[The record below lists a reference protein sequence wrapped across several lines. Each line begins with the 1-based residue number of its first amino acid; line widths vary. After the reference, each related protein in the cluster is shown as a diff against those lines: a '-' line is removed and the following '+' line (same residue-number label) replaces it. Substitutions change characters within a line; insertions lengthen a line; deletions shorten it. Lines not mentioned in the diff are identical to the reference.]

1 MKNTYKILMLAV
13 LLGAFGLISACQ
25 STDVDKI
32 KVVDTSYVGKPVQFS
47 LGTEM
52 EIETR
57 TVYTGDGEFVG
68 SKLVKERIDWVVGD
82 MIRVYC
88 ANTHTQ
94 GDPDKHYADYLV
106 KEVVQDEATVST
118 AVLVPTV
125 EEDFLVWDLASE
137 YDFYAVYPSPA
148 ANEGVVFNPEKGVVS
163 ASLPAE
169 QTLTARSGNAMD
181 YQPDMNTS
189 YMVANNKVIYDPR
202 NFQVDLSFQ
211 PVVTPFEFVV
221 GRGDNEKIAISSFT
235 LTSLGDENLTG
246 EFTVPYA
253 TCAKPSTYT
262 MSAEG
267 SKVIKTKFVS
277 ASGSGMS
284 AIVVGED
291 PLRFTLLTLPQAYKN
306 GIQVEF
312 KTTTGST
319 CTMTLKQSG
328 ETMQFEACAKSLV
341 ALNMPHDDSPEAEV
355 GGVLYKTLGE
365 ALAVAQ
371 ASASDCVVKLY
382 RGCEAMD
389 TLVFSG
395 ADGAGAVTLD
405 LNGKTLATAYP
416 IRVREGRK
424 LTITDSSSDNPV
436 LQGKINFTYDKGQ
449 SILVTDATVN
459 IEGGN
464 INTLSETAS
473 YYSVY
478 YTGTSTGA
486 ISGGVITNKN
496 YTAVYIAS
504 KASLDLNGT
513 AAIYGSVNYTI
524 YNSGELKVSGS
535 PLIHSTGYSETYIR
549 AAIYSVSGSKT
560 YITGTPHIVSTK
572 SYGIYTNGLLTDI
585 DMDGTV
591 ESESHGIYITGGNE
605 ANIKGGFT
613 VTTNTGRCIYV
624 TGSTPAHISGNFTAT
639 STGSQASFFTGG
651 AIVDLSGDFTMNA
664 DEFAAFYNYNA
675 TVTINGGH
683 FVSNKSNA
691 FYNYNGGYTSNKPVT
706 HVYGGTFETLE
717 GASYAMAA
725 SGSSVTVDIHGGN
738 FRSAAKNMISPTFS
752 GKLTVDGGNF
762 NAGLIA
768 PACKDQEGNDYV
780 NILNDDPDTK
790 DNYPFTVV
798 KKSDAGHVA
807 NVTASS
813 YIAPHGTMASAIEDS
828 RTWSA
833 ALRASKIELTDDVAY
848 NSTIAIQSGNK
859 YMVTLDM
866 KGYKLSSN
874 ATPAVL
880 ASSGLTIQDTSTDAD
895 GEITT
900 TGSDALIVT
909 GGTTTVNSVTLVGSS
924 AAVNVSG
931 GALVASSGYYYGGTA
946 DVTVSSGSATL
957 TGGFYKNEPAS
968 TLIGD
973 GCKSKEEAV
982 TYGGRDYAWKVIVDK
997 PVIHVDGV
1005 NYVSMAEAEAAVKA
1019 YTGTAEVINVVLY
1032 DDVAFTAQ
1040 VTFAG
1045 APKPIVLD
1053 LNGHT
1058 LSTTLQQ
1065 AIYIST
1071 GVTLTITD
1079 SATTKGKYT
1088 SSETQ
1093 MVRTAGTSTFTATNC
1108 VIECTKDKSAAWNND
1123 PIYYIIGSSVVN
1135 FNNAKTV
1142 ATRQVTCMYQNN
1154 TTTTVNITDSEFTS
1168 GAESGQ
1174 YGYYGLVINA
1184 GTMNFNSGSIYINA
1198 ESSEQYSAV
1207 HSAGSNATININGG
1221 YFFSNGTRV
1230 LSRSYGKLNING
1242 GYMNQAPATSA
1253 TIGDG
1258 KSLVSTVVTHT
1269 HATTGDVL
1277 TYTYVVE

>member
-47 LGTEM
+47 LNSEM

-125 EEDFLVWDLASE
+125 EEDFLVWDLAPE

-163 ASLPAE
+163 ASLQAE
-169 QTLTARSGNAMD
+169 QTLTARSSNAMD

-284 AIVVGED
+284 AIVVGET

-341 ALNMPHDDSPEAEV
+341 SLNMPHDDSPEAEV

-436 LQGKINFTYDKGQ
+436 LQGAINFVYDKGQ

-496 YTAVYIAS
+496 YTALYVAPNS
-504 KASLDLNGT
+504 SLDVNGT
-513 AAIYGSVNYTI
+513 ASVYGNVNYTI
-524 YNSGELKVSGS
+524 YNNGVLRVSGS
-535 PLIHSTGYSETYIR
+535 PLIHSTGYNATYIR

-560 YITGTPHIVSTK
+560 YITGTPRIVSTK
-572 SYGIYTNGLLTDI
+572 SYGIYANGLVF
-585 DMDGTV
+585 DMDMNGSV
-591 ESESHGIYITGGNE
+591 ESLNHGIYITGGNE

-664 DEFAAFYNYNA
+664 DESAAFWNYNA

-683 FVSNKSNA
+683 FISKSSNA
-691 FYNYNGGYTSNKPVT
+691 FYNSNNSSTSNKPTT

-717 GASYAMAA
+717 GTSYVIVA
-725 SGSSVTVDIHGGN
+725 SGTTTTLNIHGGN
-738 FRSAAKNMISPTFS
+738 FRSATKSLVSPTFS
-752 GKLTVDGGNF
+752 GALNIDGGNF
-762 NAGLIA
+762 NVGVVAAAA
-768 PACKDQEGNDYV
+768 PDYV
-780 NILNDDPDTK
+780 NVLNTDPDTR
-790 DNYPFTVV
+790 DDYPFTLA
-798 KKSDAGHVA
+798 KKTDVGYVA
-807 NVTASS
+807 NVTAGS
-813 YIAPHGTMASAIEDS
+813 YTAPHGTMASAMEDS

-833 ALRASKIELTDDVAY
+833 DIKASKIDLVSDVT
-848 NSTIAIQSGNK
+848 STSTLAIQSGNK

-880 ASSGLTIQDTSTDAD
+880 ASSDLTIQDTSTDAD

-909 GGTTTVNSVTLVGSS
+909 GGTTTVTSVTLVGSN
-924 AAVNVSG
+924 AAVNVGG

-968 TLIGD
+968 TLIGE

-1065 AIYIST
+1065 AISIST
-1071 GVTLTITD
+1071 GVNLTITD

-1154 TTTTVNITDSEFTS
+1154 TSTTVNITDSEFTS

-1174 YGYYGLVINA
+1174 YGYYGLVVNA
-1184 GTMNFNSGSIYINA
+1184 GKMNFNSGSIYINA
-1198 ESSEQYSAV
+1198 ESTQQYSAV
-1207 HSAGSNATININGG
+1207 HSAGTNANISINGG

-1230 LSRSYGKLNING
+1230 LSRSNGSITLNACYVNQEPSTGVKYG
-1242 GYMNQAPATSA
+1242 T
-1253 TIGDG
+1253 G